1 MALDF
6 NQYAAKGNE
15 ILASLDRELGD
26 QGREHAGRVLRAVLH
41 ALRNRISAEESL
53 QFIAQLPMA
62 LKGLYVDGWKMATL
76 HKSVRTLDDLADEI
90 IAEGGRTAWRDFASK
105 ADAMLALRSVMKVLS
120 KFISAGEFK
129 DIAAIMPEQLRQ
141 EVRTWGDLKSAQAVQ
156 P

>member
-1 MALDF
+1 MAIDF

-15 ILASLDRELGD
+15 ILAQLDRELGD

-53 QFIAQLPMA
+53 QLLSQLPMA
-62 LKGLYVDGWKMATL
+62 LKGLYVDGWKMSTI

-105 ADAMLALRSVMKVLS
+105 ADAMLALRSVMKVLAR
-120 KFISAGEFK
+120 FISSGEFK
-129 DIAAIMPEQLRQ
+129 DIAAIMPEQLRA

>member
-1 MALDF
+1 
-6 NQYAAKGNE
+6 
-15 ILASLDRELGD
+15 
-26 QGREHAGRVLRAVLH
+26 
-41 ALRNRISAEESL
+41 
-53 QFIAQLPMA
+53 MA